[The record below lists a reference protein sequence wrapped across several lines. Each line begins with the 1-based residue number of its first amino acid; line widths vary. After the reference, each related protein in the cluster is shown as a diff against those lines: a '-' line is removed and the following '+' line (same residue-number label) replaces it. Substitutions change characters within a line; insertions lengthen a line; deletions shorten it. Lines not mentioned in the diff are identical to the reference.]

1 MNSENIINRVLLS
14 QTGIDQLKVGMKVE
28 VEYINPAN
36 GWFVIWLED
45 TQGNVILSYC
55 ARFDEKRLVL
65 NTLNDGKW
73 GNEECPSGY
82 NFTPGALQNVS
93 IVVTTQDCFTVQVNG
108 CNPFPFNSMQVG
120 KLSAT
125 SVRSVVVNF
134 RPLGGAAAPQVKG
147 VSYKYP

>member
-82 NFTPGALQNVS
+82 NFTPGALQNVQLYS
-93 IVVTTQDCFTVQVNG
+93 HHTRLLHC
-108 CNPFPFNSMQVG
+108 
-120 KLSAT
+120 T
-125 SVRSVVVNF
+125 SKW
-134 RPLGGAAAPQVKG
+134 L
-147 VSYKYP
+147 